1 MKDCKLVNAVVKIS
15 ILGRVIHDAPLIS
28 RLSLQVTLEI
38 GRKNP
43 NSSQVNEYVY
53 LRALQ
58 CQTSPI
64 SLAHDMTVAV
74 TFFEEPK

>member
-1 MKDCKLVNAVVKIS
+1 MKDCKQVNAVVKIS
-15 ILGRVIHDAPLIS
+15 ILGRVILDAPLIS
-28 RLSLQVTLEI
+28 SLSLQVTLEI
-38 GRKNP
+38 GRENP
-43 NSSQVNEYVY
+43 NSSQVNEYDY

-58 CQTSPI
+58 CQPSPI